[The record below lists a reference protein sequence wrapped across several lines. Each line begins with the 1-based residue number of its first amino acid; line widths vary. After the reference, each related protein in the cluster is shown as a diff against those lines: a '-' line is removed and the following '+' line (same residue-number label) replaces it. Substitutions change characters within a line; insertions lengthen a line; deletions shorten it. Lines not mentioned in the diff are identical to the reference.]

1 MYKVPMEV
9 FSHTNEAAVMA
20 RGGRLVYA
28 NGAAKELLGAD
39 CQGKSLS
46 AVLGPD
52 ISEAQASNF
61 VADFTKGGRHYSV
74 RATKQESEQF
84 FFFTEHETRPTVL
97 NEAVLYSMRSNL
109 MTMNLALELCR
120 TRAEE
125 SGNRE
130 ILDGLRELCRGQ
142 FRMSR
147 LSSNLSMLKEDLN
160 GEVSFSPVP
169 VDLGQL
175 CRECVDCVE
184 SLTEDV
190 EFRLSAPAGLLIM
203 ADAALVKK
211 LILNLISNCLVHA
224 KGLSRISVNVID
236 SPDFVQLSVSDDGC
250 GIEAEQ
256 LYRIFDRYRHMYD
269 MAEMNSGAGI
279 GLSVVRLIAQRH
291 GGTLLIESRAGSGT
305 TARASL
311 KKSRSLT
318 MALHSGGEEHFDL
331 ATALVEL
338 SDCLDSKYYGEK
350 FMD

>member
-1 MYKVPMEV
+1 MLKVPMEV

-46 AVLGPD
+46 LLLGPD

-61 VADFTKGGRHYSV
+61 VANFSKDGRHFSV
-74 RATKQESEQF
+74 RSTKQETGQF
-84 FFFTEHETRPTVL
+84 FFFAEQAARPDIL
-97 NEAVLYSMRSNL
+97 NEAVLYSVRSNL
-109 MTMNLALELCR
+109 MTMNLALEMCR
-120 TRAEE
+120 TKAEE
-125 SGNRE
+125 EGNRQ
-130 ILDGLRELCRGQ
+130 ILDSLRELCRGQ

-147 LSSNLSMLKEDLN
+147 LASNLSMLKDEMN
-160 GEVSFSPVP
+160 TEAGFNPSQ
-169 VDLGQL
+169 VDLGLL

-184 SLTEDV
+184 AMTEDI
-190 EFRLSAPAGLLIM
+190 EFRVGAEEGTFVV
-203 ADAALVKK
+203 ADAALLKK
-211 LILNLISNCLVHA
+211 LLLNLISNCLLHA
-224 KGLSRISVNVID
+224 RGLSRINVNVID
-236 SPDFVQLSVSDDGC
+236 SPDYVQLSVSDDGC

-256 LYRIFDRYRHMYD
+256 LYRVFDRYRHMFD
-269 MAEMNSGAGI
+269 MSEMDSGAGI

-291 GGTLLIESRAGSGT
+291 GGTLLIESRPGSGT
-305 TARASL
+305 IARVSL
-311 KKSRSLT
+311 KKRRDLS
-318 MALHSGGEEHFDL
+318 MHLHSGAEGHFDL